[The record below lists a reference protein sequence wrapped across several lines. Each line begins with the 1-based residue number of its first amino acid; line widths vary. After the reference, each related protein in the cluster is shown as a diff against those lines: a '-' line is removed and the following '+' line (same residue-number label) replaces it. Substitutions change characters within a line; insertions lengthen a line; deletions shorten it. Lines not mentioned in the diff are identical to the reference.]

1 MRESCQKVGDVVG
14 YIAGKE
20 SSDMAKKQQRSSQRA
35 SSESSDKPSTL
46 KDLLRADTLAQLK
59 EKANTL
65 KAEEDKRKE
74 EQRRQAEEARK
85 AEQKRLDNDFG
96 HLLENSKLD
105 WRKYK

>member
-1 MRESCQKVGDVVG
+1 
-14 YIAGKE
+14 
-20 SSDMAKKQQRSSQRA
+20 MAKKQHRPSQRA
-35 SSESSDKPSTL
+35 SSETTDKPSTL
-46 KDLLRADTLAQLK
+46 KDILSSDTLAKLK

-65 KAEEDKRKE
+65 KAEEEKRNE

-105 WRKYK
+105 WHKYK